1 MSRLEQLHL
10 AEKAVNAP
18 ADMED
23 LHDGD
28 GKGTPIY
35 ANFKY
40 EECSDGK
47 TIASHITE

>member
-1 MSRLEQLHL
+1 MQDVH
-10 AEKAVNAP
+10 N
-18 ADMED
+18 
-23 LHDGD
+23 GD

-47 TIASHITE
+47 LKPATWSHH